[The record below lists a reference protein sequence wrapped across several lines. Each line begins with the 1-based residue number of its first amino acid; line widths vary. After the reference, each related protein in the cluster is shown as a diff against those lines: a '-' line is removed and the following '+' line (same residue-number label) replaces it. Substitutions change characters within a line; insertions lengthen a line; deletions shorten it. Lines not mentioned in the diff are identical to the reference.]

1 MSETYNWYL
10 QLIKPSWAPPSW
22 IFGPVWIFLYA
33 LIIFSFSKVFYMAWK
48 KQIPLIIALP
58 FVLNLIFNFAFT
70 PLQFGLKSNILAA
83 VDILLVLITLVWA
96 MKTIYPYKKWITYIQ
111 IPYLLWVSFAT
122 ILQLAITYLN
132 R

>member
-48 KQIPLIIALP
+48 K
-58 FVLNLIFNFAFT
+58 
-70 PLQFGLKSNILAA
+70 
-83 VDILLVLITLVWA
+83 
-96 MKTIYPYKKWITYIQ
+96 
-111 IPYLLWVSFAT
+111 
-122 ILQLAITYLN
+122 
-132 R
+132 